1 MQRNPATK
9 YHSRRGLEV
18 AVRLP
23 GSLPLKAR
31 SLVLLLTNLR
41 FWALAIQ
48 GDLQGCFSMVPFHW
62 TNEGTEAS

>member
-31 SLVLLLTNLR
+31 SQVLLLTNLQ
-41 FWALAIQ
+41 FWALAVQ
-48 GDLQGCFSMVPFHW
+48 GDL
-62 TNEGTEAS
+62 